1 MALRIF
7 PVVLFTSLLA
17 GATAAAQEPADAADP
32 GNPGDA
38 CSAPEHHQFDFWIGE
53 WEVRS
58 PSGQLLGHN
67 SVRRIAGSCGLLED
81 WHGAEGGAGMSINTW
96 DADRSAWTQRWVGAG
111 ATLWL
116 EGQHDGEQMTLSGP
130 RGTPRG
136 EVLDRITWTP
146 LADGG
151 VRQHWAVSAD
161 GGETWKDLFIGIYSR
176 ATAANASA
184 SPGGA
189 AHEECGAG

>member
-17 GATAAAQEPADAADP
+17 GAPGTAQEPSGGAEPGDP
-32 GNPGDA
+32 GKPCG
-38 CSAPEHHQFDFWIGE
+38 APEHHQFDFWIGE

-58 PSGQLLGHN
+58 PSGQLLGRN
-67 SVRRIAGSCGLLED
+67 SIRRIAGSCGLLED
-81 WHGAEGGAGMSINTW
+81 WHGEGGSAGMSINTW
-96 DADRSAWTQRWVGAG
+96 DGDRGAWTQRWVGAG

-116 EGQHDGEQMTLSGP
+116 EGRFDGEQMTLSGT
-130 RGTPRG
+130 RGTERG

-146 LADGG
+146 LAGG
-151 VRQHWAVSAD
+151 GLRQHWEVSAD

-176 ATAANASA
+176 APAATASTNPA
-184 SPGGA
+184 GA
-189 AHEECGAG
+189 GHKECGAG

>member
-17 GATAAAQEPADAADP
+17 GAPAAAQEASAGAGP
-32 GNPGDA
+32 GSPGDA
-38 CSAPEHHQFDFWIGE
+38 CGAPEHHQFDFWIGE

-58 PSGQLLGHN
+58 PGGKLLGHN
-67 SVRRIAGSCGLLED
+67 SIRPIAGSCGLLED
-81 WHGAEGGAGMSINTW
+81 WRGEGGSAGMSINTW
-96 DADRSAWTQRWVGAG
+96 DADRNAWTQRWVGAG

-116 EGQHDGEQMTLSGP
+116 EGEFDGERMTLSGR

-151 VRQHWAVSAD
+151 VRQHWEVSAD
-161 GGETWKDLFIGIYSR
+161 GGETWKDLFVGIYSR
-176 ATAANASA
+176 ATAASVRAQS
-184 SPGGA
+184 GGA
-189 AHEECGAG
+189 AQ